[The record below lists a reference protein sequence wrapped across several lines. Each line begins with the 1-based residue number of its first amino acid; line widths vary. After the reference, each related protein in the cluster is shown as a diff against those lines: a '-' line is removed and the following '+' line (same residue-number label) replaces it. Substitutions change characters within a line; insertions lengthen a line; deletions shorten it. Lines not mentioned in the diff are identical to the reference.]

1 MDQRDE
7 TPPRALA
14 RGGALTRDP
23 ALPPTLLGVVA
34 AQIARAPERRI
45 WSMSAAGPFPSRTH
59 GALWVRSAHLATA
72 LAASGAGPDRPVV
85 LLIRGVLDFVPAFWA
100 GLRVGATLVPL
111 TGQAG
116 SRELGRD
123 DAPLRAAL
131 ARLDAPVVL
140 HDDGFADWAAAAPES
155 GALPAGTTLLQ
166 LDACEAEA
174 PFTEERPCAEP
185 CCLVA
190 TSGSTGQLKLV
201 ALSQETILN
210 RFHQARP
217 KSPVPVVYLSSLP
230 IDGISGIA
238 VAFHMNRE
246 VVHVDLA
253 DFATQPLRVLDAME
267 TLGVTHGLMTS
278 SLAAY
283 LLKAAEGGAE
293 RRWNLGA
300 LQSMGFGAEP
310 VVPAVMRRLR
320 ALFARHGAPHA
331 PLSAGY
337 GTTETGALMAGAEQG
352 LGPPSADAD
361 PADLGPPAPGVA
373 LRVVDPAG
381 AVVAEGELGEVEAL
395 CPQTLFSG
403 YRGEPE
409 ATRAAFTADG
419 WYRTGDLGIMAGGRL
434 TLHGRAKDVLITNGR
449 KLSLAEI
456 DAALQAGLDLAVR
469 AHACAVHWP
478 GEESERLVVVLA
490 AEAGAVHLELVAA
503 EAAAIVGRRFGLAPG
518 RVVAVEPDAIPLT
531 GAGKIRRR
539 ALADDIR
546 AGRLGT
552 VLRHRAARP
561 DTPEA
566 APPAEQGVPA
576 IWRAVLA
583 IEGPLDAGANFFDL
597 GGDSLRALA
606 LATRIG
612 EAYGGWIAPE
622 AFFADPTLATL
633 VRLVSK
639 IGAAPAGPVAPDAAD
654 PSAPLPWPLPDD
666 LRSRQLSLME
676 TWAGTR
682 PTRDRLVAGL
692 NVAGGRPPLFWV
704 FQVEREFRQL
714 ARHLGPDQPLYG
726 FRSGSGV
733 IRYDEDEIQ
742 RLALRYVHEIVE
754 TCPEGPVLLGG
765 NCQGA
770 LIAQP
775 VAQHLLRRGRHV
787 PLLVLMEWGFAPQ
800 PYGGRVIH
808 LYGRDSLARHPDHR
822 YRDPERMWRR
832 LYRDHRR
839 AEIPGAHAQFFRDE
853 NVGALAET
861 LTEAMARALAEPPL
875 VPVRDAYRVDL
886 AVADPPAR
894 MAPGESRTLAVK
906 LRNAG
911 PFTWDGE
918 AFGLSLRSVWVGGNG
933 EPVAVARGI
942 DLPLPLRAGGE
953 IDLSL
958 AVTAPEAPGAYDLVI
973 DLADEGWTWAPLAPT
988 PAFRQAV
995 TVAP

>member
-1 MDQRDE
+1 MDHRDE

-23 ALPPTLLGVVA
+23 ALPPTLLGVIVA
-34 AQIARAPERRI
+34 QLASRPERRI

-59 GALWVRSAHLATA
+59 GALWDRSARLATG
-72 LAASGAGPDRPVV
+72 LAAVGAGPGRPVV
-85 LLIRGVLDFVPAFWA
+85 LLVRDVLDFVPAFWA

-131 ARLDAPVVL
+131 ARLDAPVIL
-140 HDDGFADWAAAAPES
+140 HDDGFTDWAAVAPAS
-155 GALPAGTTLLQ
+155 GALPSGTTLLR

-174 PFTEERPCAEP
+174 PFKEERPCAEP

-238 VAFHMNRE
+238 VAFHLNRE

-253 DFATQPLRVLDAME
+253 DFATRPLRVLDAIE

-283 LLKAAEGGAE
+283 LLKAVEGAPE
-293 RRWNLGA
+293 RRWDLGA
-300 LQSMGFGAEP
+300 LQAMGFGAEP

-320 ALFARHGAPHA
+320 ALFARNGAPHA

-352 LGPPSADAD
+352 LGPACADAD
-361 PADLGPPAPGVA
+361 PADLGPPAPGVD

-381 AVVAEGELGEVEAL
+381 AILPEGELGEVEAL

-403 YRGEPE
+403 YWGEPD

-419 WYRTGDLGIMAGGRL
+419 WYRTGDLGIMAARCL

-490 AEAGAVHLELVAA
+490 AEAEPARLEALAA
-503 EAAAIVGRRFGLAPG
+503 EAARLVGRRFGLAPG
-518 RVVAVEPDAIPLT
+518 RVVAVEPGAIPLT

-539 ALADDIR
+539 ALAADIA
-546 AGRLGT
+546 AGRVGT
-552 VLRHRAARP
+552 VLRHRTTRP
-561 DTPEA
+561 DTAET
-566 APPAEQGVPA
+566 APPAEQGIPA

-583 IEGPLDAGANFFDL
+583 IEGPLDAQANFFDL

-633 VRLVSK
+633 VRLVSE
-639 IGAAPAGPVAPDAAD
+639 IGAAPALPVAPTAAH
-654 PSAPLPWPLPDD
+654 PLPWPLPDD

-692 NVAGGRPPLFWV
+692 NVAGRRPPLFWV
-704 FQVEREFRQL
+704 FQVDAEFRQL

-726 FRSGSGV
+726 LRSGSGV
-733 IRYDEDEIQ
+733 IRYHEDEIQ

-754 TCPEGPVLLGG
+754 TCPAGPVFLGG

-770 LIAQP
+770 LIALP

-800 PYGGRVIH
+800 PYGGRVLH

-822 YRDPERMWRR
+822 YRDPERLWRR
-832 LYRDHRR
+832 LYRDYRR

-853 NVGALAET
+853 NVGALADT

-875 VPVRDAYRVDL
+875 VPVRDAYRADL

-894 MAPGESRTLAVK
+894 LGPGESRTLAVR

-911 PFTWDGE
+911 PFAWDKA
-918 AFGLSLRSVWVGGNG
+918 AFGLSLRSVWVGGDR
-933 EPVAVARGI
+933 EVAAVARGI
-942 DLPLPLRAGGE
+942 DLPLPLPAGTE
-953 IDLSL
+953 THLSL
-958 AVTAPEAPGAYDLVI
+958 PVTAPEAPGAYDLVI
-973 DLADEGWTWAPLAPT
+973 DIADEGWTWAPLCAA